1 MRRLNRYIALCVGA
15 LLFAAPAAF
24 ACGEIV
30 AMTSQCSMAEMPEM
44 AESMGTSSCHD
55 SGQMTLGCCD
65 IRSAL
70 DPVQALSFQSAR
82 LLTAL
87 DATDLRAVVPLAALP
102 LHLTSVDAFGKSD
115 LERYTL
121 FSSFLL

>member
-1 MRRLNRYIALCVGA
+1 MRRLTRFTA
-15 LLFAAPAAF
+15 LFAGLLLLAAPTAF

-30 AMTSQCSMAEMPEM
+30 AMASQCPMAEKTEM
-44 AESMGTSSCHD
+44 AEAMDPAMCHD
-55 SGQMTLGCCD
+55 SGQMTEGCCD
-65 IRSAL
+65 VRSAPDSL
-70 DPVQALSFQSAR
+70 QALSFESAR

-87 DATDLRAVVPLAALP
+87 DATDLRAVVPPAALP

>member
-1 MRRLNRYIALCVGA
+1 
-15 LLFAAPAAF
+15 
-24 ACGEIV
+24 
-30 AMTSQCSMAEMPEM
+30 MAETAEM
-44 AESMGTSSCHD
+44 TESMGRSMCHH

-65 IRSAL
+65 IRSAPDSL
-70 DPVQALSFQSAR
+70 QASSFESAR

-87 DATDLRAVVPLAALP
+87 DATDLRAVVPPAALP